1 MKKLLTLLAF
11 VMLGLWAKQEL
22 TGYQILTM
30 ESEFDCSAV
39 LCSPFYIPICGMD
52 NKTHTNECYAQCH
65 FNVNKK
71 YDGPCQST
79 GNPCHC
85 ATNYSPVCGANGL
98 TYENECFL
106 NCSRMNKVKADKC
119 EEKYMKHCYCDRTV
133 DEVCGVNGDTFLNSC
148 FARCAGI
155 EIGSDEACVV
165 RKEEPVVIET
175 VFDDV
180 VVIQPSAE
188 VEQENAVEIEK
199 QIEQEV
205 AELNNEEK
213 SEGKES
219 ESTEESVEEEAIDN
233 AVIKQP
239 NTVKQDKP
247 DCICTFNYDPVCG
260 SDGKTYSNLC
270 DAACNEVS
278 ISYKG
283 ECKKKQSCSC
293 EDIDDKVCGENGIW
307 FKNACEAGCFGVNI
321 TNQEEQCSGDI
332 FDMKQ
337 FELSMETEPVKNT
350 VIEETATI
358 DSVTD
363 RDFNQM
369 LEEILGES
377 YTVHSTGNDVFEN
390 VGDELIEEDNII
402 ECDCEPYIEPVC
414 GVDGIEYV
422 NRCIADCLDADIAKN
437 GPCE

>member
-1 MKKLLTLLAF
+1 M
-11 VMLGLWAKQEL
+11 
-22 TGYQILTM
+22 
-30 ESEFDCSAV
+30 
-39 LCSPFYIPICGMD
+39 
-52 NKTHTNECYAQCH
+52 
-65 FNVNKK
+65 
-71 YDGPCQST
+71 
-79 GNPCHC
+79 
-85 ATNYSPVCGANGL
+85 
-98 TYENECFL
+98 
-106 NCSRMNKVKADKC
+106 
-119 EEKYMKHCYCDRTV
+119 

-205 AELNNEEK
+205 AELNNEEE

-283 ECKKKQSCSC
+283 QGF
-293 EDIDDKVCGENGIW
+293 V
-307 FKNACEAGCFGVNI
+307 VR
-321 TNQEEQCSGDI
+321 
-332 FDMKQ
+332 
-337 FELSMETEPVKNT
+337 
-350 VIEETATI
+350 
-358 DSVTD
+358 
-363 RDFNQM
+363 RD
-369 LEEILGES
+369 LL
-377 YTVHSTGNDVFEN
+377 
-390 VGDELIEEDNII
+390 
-402 ECDCEPYIEPVC
+402 
-414 GVDGIEYV
+414 
-422 NRCIADCLDADIAKN
+422 R
-437 GPCE
+437 